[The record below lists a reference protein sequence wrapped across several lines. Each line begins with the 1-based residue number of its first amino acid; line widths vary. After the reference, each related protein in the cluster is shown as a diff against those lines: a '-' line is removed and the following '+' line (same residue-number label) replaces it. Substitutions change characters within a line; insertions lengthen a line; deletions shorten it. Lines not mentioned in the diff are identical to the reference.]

1 MNPETG
7 SATPDAASCA
17 ALGAGLRREA
27 RRLQEACAEA
37 GTEDG
42 RGADATDR
50 VAEATARVA
59 EAMERLG
66 GALEDFAVAVR
77 GARPTRP
84 GLAHPQT
91 TLRAVAREVGER
103 LHPTPLR

>member
-7 SATPDAASCA
+7 STTPDAASCA

-42 RGADATDR
+42 RGADATD
-50 VAEATARVA
+50 RVA

>member
-50 VAEATARVA
+50 VAEA
-59 EAMERLG
+59 MERLG
-66 GALEDFAVAVR
+66 GALENFAVAVR